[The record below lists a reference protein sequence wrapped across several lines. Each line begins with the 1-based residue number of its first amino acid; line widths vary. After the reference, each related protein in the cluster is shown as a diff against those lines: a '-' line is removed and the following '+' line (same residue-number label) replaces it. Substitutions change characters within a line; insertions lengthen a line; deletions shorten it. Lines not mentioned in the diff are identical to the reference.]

1 MRTPGARVLAF
12 GLIVAGLVFLGLWR
26 FTTFGRRLVSDFLS
40 PFHEHADAFAG
51 DPEKQALAGRSKA
64 ELVNEVAE
72 LRAELQEHRGA
83 DLRAAALA
91 RENEDLRGLLKLPER
106 TDYDYVACR
115 VVTRDPAAGGR
126 RLRISRGSKAGI
138 RPVYAQLPAERI
150 LRRIRLSDSPF
161 CSLGWFRTPE
171 RRGVGRF
178 SLPVYRNQPIQLLVR
193 RRDAE
198 RFAEVHAFTD
208 LAGTDALL
216 GVTRGFSYGPYL
228 DLQIAELPHRQLD
241 RTTANQPALV
251 RMLTKG
257 RIDAVLVAPEERQ
270 GLLLSSGIDPERFL
284 AIDLADVPRGNA
296 RHIWCSRSTPP
307 EFLKRIDDAIRALG
321 LGR

>member
-64 ELVNEVAE
+64 ELVSEVAE

-138 RPVYAQLPAERI
+138 RPGQAVLAGKWLLGRVLEASEESALVITISDPNCKVPARLVGLPAFGVLMGEGEERWKSQPYC
-150 LRRIRLSDSPF
+150 LLKHLPRDLDYQEGTPVVSSPF
-161 CSLGWFRTPE
+161 SEDMPPDLPI
-171 RRGVGRF
+171 GV
-178 SLPVYRNQPIQLLVR
+178 L
-193 RRDAE
+193 E
-198 RFAEVHAFTD
+198 
-208 LAGTDALL
+208 
-216 GVTRGFSYGPYL
+216 
-228 DLQIAELPHRQLD
+228 
-241 RTTANQPALV
+241 
-251 RMLTKG
+251 
-257 RIDAVLVAPEERQ
+257 
-270 GLLLSSGIDPERFL
+270 
-284 AIDLADVPRGNA
+284 PRGKAKLVLTVDQLYKNA
-296 RHIWCSRSTPP
+296 WVKPGAFKTKAGVVVVLIARR
-307 EFLKRIDDAIRALG
+307 
-321 LGR
+321 